1 VEPIPTPSILDEQ
14 DYFGVRGGRKVWSS
28 RDRQRYYTWDGL
40 HGEVEVF
47 NRRGDH
53 LGALDPHTG
62 ELIKSAVK
70 GRKLDV

>member
-1 VEPIPTPSILDEQ
+1 VEPIPTPSILDEK
-14 DYFGVRGGRKVWSS
+14 DHFGVRGGRKVWRSK
-28 RDRQRYYTWDGL
+28 DRQRYYTWDGL

-47 NRRGDH
+47 NRRGYH

-62 ELIKSAVK
+62 ELIKPAVK